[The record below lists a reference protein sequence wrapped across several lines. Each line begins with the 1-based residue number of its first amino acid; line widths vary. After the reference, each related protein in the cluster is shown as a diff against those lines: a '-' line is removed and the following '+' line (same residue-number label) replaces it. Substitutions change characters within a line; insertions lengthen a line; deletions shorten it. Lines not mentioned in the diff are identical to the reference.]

1 MHLSPNKPGSV
12 RISPSKIKGART
24 SDPSSRIGVSKVTAE
39 IQDKYDKLKA
49 DFAQIDTNG
58 DHRLSFDEV
67 YNFFNEKSQKET
79 GKDFD
84 VALAKE
90 LFNKLDKNQDNQV
103 TIDEI
108 VLSYVDAENLIF
120 KDIDTKR
127 KEIAEDMQLLEEVK
141 RKKIEFGASE
151 TYNAENISIDSMLTV
166 NVIEA

>member
-1 MHLSPNKPGSV
+1 
-12 RISPSKIKGART
+12 
-24 SDPSSRIGVSKVTAE
+24 
-39 IQDKYDKLKA
+39 
-49 DFAQIDTNG
+49 
-58 DHRLSFDEV
+58 
-67 YNFFNEKSQKET
+67 
-79 GKDFD
+79 
-84 VALAKE
+84 
-90 LFNKLDKNQDNQV
+90 
-103 TIDEI
+103 